1 MVYVYLMRKLLF
13 IIIGILFTVGVNAE
27 PRKID
32 GKLLETKDYWR
43 FEDYTIERINNKGI
57 TIIYKNVFAERR
69 TTVKPQNWPDKLR
82 DQVAKRIYVDI
93 KGKIYDINLRA
104 KRKDQLY
111 QKGDYFFITG
121 TPVKSGRKTK
131 IKNSLNSFVITN
143 DNNIEHDSYQEL
155 PVLVIGETS
164 KRNYIVELLFLPTK
178 EQLKAYFSGKTVSKK
193 ED

>member
-1 MVYVYLMRKLLF
+1 MVYVYHMKKLLF
-13 IIIGILFTVGVNAE
+13 IIIGILFTGGVNAE

-43 FEDYTIERINNKGI
+43 FEDYTIQTISNKGI

-82 DQVAKRIYVDI
+82 DQIAKRIYVDI

-121 TPVKSGRKTK
+121 TPVKKDWKTK
-131 IKNSLNSFVITN
+131 IKISFNSFVISN
-143 DNNIEHDSYQEL
+143 DNSIEHGSYQEL
-155 PVLVIGETS
+155 AIVVIGETS

-178 EQLKAYFSGKTVSKK
+178 EQLKAYFNGKPIKPL
-193 ED
+193 

>member
-1 MVYVYLMRKLLF
+1 MKKLLYI
-13 IIIGILFTVGVNAE
+13 IIIGILFTGGVNAE

-43 FEDYTIERINNKGI
+43 FVDYTIQTISNKGI

-82 DQVAKRIYVDI
+82 DQVAKRIYVDS
-93 KGKIYDINLRA
+93 KGKIYDISLCA
-104 KRKDQLY
+104 KRKDRLY
-111 QKGDYFFITG
+111 KNGDYFFITG

-131 IKNSLNSFVITN
+131 IKNSINSFVISN
-143 DNNIEHDSYQEL
+143 DNSIEHGSYQEL

-164 KRNYIVELLFLPTK
+164 KRNYTVELLFLPTK
-178 EQLKAYFSGKTVSKK
+178 EQLKAYFRGKPIKPL
-193 ED
+193 EQ